1 MVTKDANAEVR
12 DHERESLPQGHG
24 GLPSQKILCPGDVRL
39 SLVWV
44 ILCVGPE
51 LDTSIWVNGFLDHL
65 DDHKDRLVTM
75 KTWQWGITDDVWIQN
90 RCSSDSHGLRGDMDF
105 TYRIEVLI

>member
-90 RCSSDSHGLRGDMDF
+90 RCSRDSHG
-105 TYRIEVLI
+105 